1 MTQSRA
7 MVGKMKTPVVLSL
20 VAFAI
25 VVSGAFA
32 AADPA
37 VAPVTG
43 AGSHPVIPLWPAGA
57 PGSEARKD
65 EPEKVVGN
73 NVTNIHFPTLTL
85 YLPAKDQNTGC
96 AVVVCPGGGHRF
108 LVMPKEGYD
117 VAQWLAAHGIVA
129 LVLKNRLAR
138 DDANPA
144 DTPQPYTIERDSLA
158 DAQRA
163 IRLVRSRAA
172 EWGIDPAR
180 VGIIGFSAG
189 GELAA
194 LAAMRSDAGQAQ
206 AADPI
211 DRFSSRPGFQGL
223 IYPGQSQKISPAPGA
238 PPAFLACGADDRP
251 DISQGLPMVYLL
263 FKKAGVP
270 VELHI
275 YAGVGHGFGLR
286 PGPAAGWPDRF
297 REWLVNQ
304 KFIAAPTPQ

>member
-1 MTQSRA
+1 

-37 VAPVTG
+37 VAPVPG

-238 PPAFLACGADDRP
+238 PRR
-251 DISQGLPMVYLL
+251 SS
-263 FKKAGVP
+263 
-270 VELHI
+270 
-275 YAGVGHGFGLR
+275 R
-286 PGPAAGWPDRF
+286 
-297 REWLVNQ
+297 
-304 KFIAAPTPQ
+304 AAPTTGPTSARACRWSICSSRKRACRSNCISTPVSATASACVPVQPLAGRTVFASGW